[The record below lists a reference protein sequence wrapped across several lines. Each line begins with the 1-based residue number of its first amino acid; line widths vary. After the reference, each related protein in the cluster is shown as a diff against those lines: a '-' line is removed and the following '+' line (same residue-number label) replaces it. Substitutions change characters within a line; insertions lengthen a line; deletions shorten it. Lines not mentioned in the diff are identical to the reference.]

1 MRVVLFGATGM
12 LGSGTLIECLHS
24 PEVEAVLVVGR
35 RSCGVEHEKLRELI
49 MEDMFDYSSVRDQLI
64 GHDACFFCLGISSA
78 RMSEDAYHRITYE
91 LPLKAAQ
98 ALLGANPGMTFCHVS
113 GTGAYSSEQGPMMWA
128 RVKGM
133 IENKLIEMG
142 FGSTWIF
149 RPGFIQPV
157 KGVRSRT
164 PMYNVVYALVKPL
177 YLVLSRL
184 TRRSITTTEMLGRA
198 MIRAARDGAPKT
210 ILHNSDINR
219 LAE

>member
-24 PEVEAVLVVGR
+24 PDVDAVLVVGR
-35 RSCGVEHEKLRELI
+35 RSCGVEHEKLSELVLA
-49 MEDMFDYSSVRDQLI
+49 DMFDYSLVRDQLT
-64 GHDACFFCLGISSA
+64 GYHACFFCLGISSA
-78 RMSEDAYHRITYE
+78 GMSEEAYHRITYE
-91 LPLKAAQ
+91 LTLCAAE
-98 ALLGANPGMTFCHVS
+98 ALLAANPGMTFCHIS

-133 IENKLIEMG
+133 IENKLLEMD

-164 PMYNVVYALVKPL
+164 PLYNAAYTVLKPL
-177 YLVLSRL
+177 YLVLSRVAQ
-184 TRRSITTTEMLGRA
+184 RSLTTTEMVGRA

-210 ILHNSDINR
+210 ILENPDINR

>member
-12 LGSGTLIECLHS
+12 LGSGTLIECLHN
-24 PEVEAVLVVGR
+24 PDVEAVLVVGR

-49 MEDMFDYSSVRDQLI
+49 MEDMFDYSPVSDQLT
-64 GHDACFFCLGISSA
+64 GYDACFFCLGISSA

-91 LPLKAAQ
+91 LTLNAAQ
-98 ALLGANPGMTFCHVS
+98 ALLEANPGMTFCHVS
-113 GTGAYSSEQGPMMWA
+113 GTGADSSEQGPMMWA

-133 IENKLIEMG
+133 IENKLIEMD

-164 PMYNVVYALVKPL
+164 AVYNVVYALAKPL

-184 TRRSITTTEMLGRA
+184 TQRSLTTTEMLGRA

-210 ILHNSDINR
+210 ILHNPDINR
-219 LAE
+219 LAG